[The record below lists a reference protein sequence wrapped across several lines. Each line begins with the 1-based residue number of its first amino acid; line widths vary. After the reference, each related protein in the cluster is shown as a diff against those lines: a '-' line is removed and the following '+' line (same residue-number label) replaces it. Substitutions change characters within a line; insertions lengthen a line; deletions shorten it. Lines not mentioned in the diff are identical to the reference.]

1 MRLENLFTYFKN
13 QLKARQDVIKDAIY
27 SGVKDGDE
35 YRYLTGKLRGLE
47 ETEQEL
53 TDLLRKTEL
62 DDDET

>member
-13 QLKARQDVIKDAIY
+13 QLKARQDVVKDAIY
-27 SGVKDGDE
+27 NGVKDWDE

-53 TDLLRKTEL
+53 TDLLRKKEL
-62 DDDET
+62 EDDET